1 MIAIST
7 QQQRSPVPAL
17 VVGIGVLVL
26 SAVVAWFGSA
36 IELACTRASEHAR
49 VRCDLRQVAFWRF
62 ELDRVVLPDVRAI
75 EKKRFEPPV
84 NDSGSR
90 RGTTVTSLVFV
101 GPDSTEKPGYFADLF
116 IDDLEHLQLF
126 IFDRS
131 ARSLR
136 LVSSAGNSP
145 LLNGLALLM
154 FATGLYLV
162 VTTATGLLTRR

>member
-1 MIAIST
+1 VNI
-7 QQQRSPVPAL
+7 RNKPRLPVSAL
-17 VVGIGVLVL
+17 VVGLGILAL

-36 IELACTRASEHAR
+36 IELACTRASEQAQ

-62 ELDRVVLPDVRAI
+62 ELDRVVIPDVRAI
-75 EKKRFEPPV
+75 ETMRFTPPP
-84 NDSGSR
+84 NESGFR
-90 RGTTVTSLVFV
+90 RGTTMTSLVFV
-101 GPDSTEKPGYFADLF
+101 GQSSSVMPGYFADLF

-126 IFDRS
+126 VSDRS

-154 FATGLYLV
+154 VATGLYLV
-162 VTTATGLLTRR
+162 VMTATGLLTRR